1 MNMEKKKKRKVSPW
15 KQLLI
20 SIIGTAIGVGLTF
33 AVNNWMD
40 NRKKEDAQRL
50 MAIMVIHDID
60 ESINTL
66 KTLKEKMET
75 MYNATMYAREH
86 IDQLDSV
93 PNDTLSLVLSFIV
106 DNGEEFR
113 FDNSKEKIFHS
124 SPDTWQ
130 NLGCMKFIDNVQS
143 CYYSRQTFQ
152 DMYNNA
158 TLWQRPVSIE
168 VYEELNNGDNN
179 LSLEEVLDQYYAKLR
194 ILLKEK
200 LEDGHVKYYIDCTPS
215 KLGSIASL
223 IKYWIQVN
231 DENKFLMSITDE
243 ELENYVNNI
252 NTNGFAV
259 SEKSMIGTWEMS
271 STDEVNQFEF
281 RKDHTY
287 SYESVVTSPA
297 NLNFSQGKLKYIYKE
312 TGTWELKGDSLI
324 AIPDSVDFE
333 TDASKMTIQPEKQE
347 MLDNWVQNYQE
358 EYLSYFQQK
367 LKEDHLRQTWSV
379 RLDASRDKMEMKK
392 DKKTVYFKREK
403 GGVKR

>member
-1 MNMEKKKKRKVSPW
+1 MEKKKKLRASLW
-15 KQLLI
+15 MQLLI
-20 SIIGTAIGVGLTF
+20 SILGTAIGVGLTF
-33 AVNNWMD
+33 AVNNLME
-40 NRKKEDAQRL
+40 NRKKEEAQRL

-60 ESINTL
+60 ESINSL
-66 KTLKEKMET
+66 KSLRENMET
-75 MYNATMYAREH
+75 MYNATLYVREH
-86 IDQLDSV
+86 LNQIDSV
-93 PNDTLSLVLSFIV
+93 PNDTLNKALHFIV
-106 DNGEEFR
+106 ETEEEFR

-143 CYYSRQTFQ
+143 FYYYRQEFQ
-152 DMYNNA
+152 DAYNQSSI
-158 TLWQRPVSIE
+158 WQKPVSVE
-168 VYEELNNGDNN
+168 VYEELNNSDSN
-179 LSLEEVLDQYYAKLR
+179 LSLEEVLDQYYAKMR
-194 ILLKEK
+194 KLLKEK
-200 LEDGHVKYYIDCTPS
+200 LEDGHVKYYIDCTPR

-252 NTNGFAV
+252 NTNGYAV
-259 SEKSMIGTWEMS
+259 SEKSMPGTWEMS
-271 STDEVNQFEF
+271 STDEVNQFEL

-287 SYESVVTSPA
+287 SYVSIVTSPA
-297 NLNFSQGKLKYIYKE
+297 NINFSQGKLKKIYKE
-312 TGTWELKGDSLI
+312 SGIWELKGDSLI

-333 TDASKMTIQPEKQE
+333 ADASKMTVQPEKQE

-367 LKEDHLRQTWSV
+367 LKEDYLRQTWSV

>member
-1 MNMEKKKKRKVSPW
+1 
-15 KQLLI
+15 
-20 SIIGTAIGVGLTF
+20 
-33 AVNNWMD
+33 
-40 NRKKEDAQRL
+40 
-50 MAIMVIHDID
+50 
-60 ESINTL
+60 
-66 KTLKEKMET
+66 
-75 MYNATMYAREH
+75 
-86 IDQLDSV
+86 
-93 PNDTLSLVLSFIV
+93 
-106 DNGEEFR
+106 
-113 FDNSKEKIFHS
+113 
-124 SPDTWQ
+124 
-130 NLGCMKFIDNVQS
+130 MKFIDNVQS

-152 DMYNNA
+152 DMYNKA
-158 TLWQRPVSIE
+158 ILWQRPVSIE
-168 VYEELNNGDNN
+168 VYEAMNNDDSN

-252 NTNGFAV
+252 NTNGYAV
-259 SEKSMIGTWEMS
+259 SEKSMPGTWEMS
-271 STDEVNQFEF
+271 STDEVNQFEL

-287 SYESVVTSPA
+287 SYVSIVTSPA
-297 NLNFSQGKLKYIYKE
+297 NINFSQGKLKKIYKE
-312 TGTWELKGDSLI
+312 SGIWELKGDSLI

-333 TDASKMTIQPEKQE
+333 ADASKMTIQPEKQE

-367 LKEDHLRQTWSV
+367 LKEGYLRQAWSV

-392 DKKTVYFKREK
+392 DENTVYFKRK
-403 GGVKR
+403 K

>member
-1 MNMEKKKKRKVSPW
+1 
-15 KQLLI
+15 
-20 SIIGTAIGVGLTF
+20 
-33 AVNNWMD
+33 
-40 NRKKEDAQRL
+40 
-50 MAIMVIHDID
+50 
-60 ESINTL
+60 
-66 KTLKEKMET
+66 MET
-75 MYNATMYAREH
+75 MYNATLYVREH
-86 IDQLDSV
+86 LNQIDSV
-93 PNDTLSLVLSFIV
+93 PNDTLNKALHFIV
-106 DNGEEFR
+106 ETEEEFR

-143 CYYSRQTFQ
+143 FYYYRQEFQ
-152 DMYNNA
+152 DAYNQSSI
-158 TLWQRPVSIE
+158 WQKPVSVE
-168 VYEELNNGDNN
+168 VYEELNNSDSN
-179 LSLEEVLDQYYAKLR
+179 LSLEEVLDQYYAKMR
-194 ILLKEK
+194 KLLKEK
-200 LEDGHVKYYIDCTPS
+200 LEDGHVKYYIDCTPR

-252 NTNGFAV
+252 NTNGYAV
-259 SEKSMIGTWEMS
+259 SEKSMPGTWEMS
-271 STDEVNQFEF
+271 STDEVNQFEL

-287 SYESVVTSPA
+287 SYVSIVTSPA
-297 NLNFSQGKLKYIYKE
+297 NINFSQGKLKKIYKE
-312 TGTWELKGDSLI
+312 SGIWELKGDSLI

-333 TDASKMTIQPEKQE
+333 ADASKMTIQPEKQE

-392 DKKTVYFKREK
+392 DENTVYFKRK
-403 GGVKR
+403 K

>member
-1 MNMEKKKKRKVSPW
+1 MEKKKKLRASLW
-15 KQLLI
+15 MQLLI
-20 SIIGTAIGVGLTF
+20 SILGTAIGVGLTF
-33 AVNNWMD
+33 AVNNRME
-40 NRKKEDAQRL
+40 NRKKEEAQRL

-60 ESINTL
+60 ESINSL
-66 KTLKEKMET
+66 KSLRENMET
-75 MYNATMYAREH
+75 MYNATLYVREH
-86 IDQLDSV
+86 LNQIDSV
-93 PNDTLSLVLSFIV
+93 PNDTLNKALHFIV
-106 DNGEEFR
+106 ETEEEFR

-143 CYYSRQTFQ
+143 FYYYRQEFQ
-152 DMYNNA
+152 DAYNQSSI
-158 TLWQRPVSIE
+158 WQKPVSVE
-168 VYEELNNGDNN
+168 VYEELNNSDSN
-179 LSLEEVLDQYYAKLR
+179 LSLEEVLDQYYAKMR
-194 ILLKEK
+194 KLLKEK
-200 LEDGHVKYYIDCTPS
+200 LEDGHVKYYIDCTPR

-252 NTNGFAV
+252 NTNGYAV
-259 SEKSMIGTWEMS
+259 SEKSMPGTWEMS
-271 STDEVNQFEF
+271 STDEVNQFEL
-281 RKDHTY
+281 REDHTY
-287 SYESVVTSPA
+287 SYVSIVTSPA
-297 NLNFSQGKLKYIYKE
+297 NINFSQGKLKKIYKE
-312 TGTWELKGDSLI
+312 SGIWELKGDSLI

-333 TDASKMTIQPEKQE
+333 ADASKMTIQPEKQE

-367 LKEDHLRQTWSV
+367 LKEGYLRQAWSV

>member
-1 MNMEKKKKRKVSPW
+1 MEKKKKLRASLW
-15 KQLLI
+15 MQLLI
-20 SIIGTAIGVGLTF
+20 SILGTAIGVGLTF
-33 AVNNWMD
+33 AVNNRME
-40 NRKKEDAQRL
+40 NRKKEEAQRL

-60 ESINTL
+60 ESINSL
-66 KTLKEKMET
+66 KSLRENMET
-75 MYNATMYAREH
+75 MYNATLYVREH
-86 IDQLDSV
+86 LNQIDSV
-93 PNDTLSLVLSFIV
+93 PNDTLNKALNFIV
-106 DNGEEFR
+106 ETEEEFR

-143 CYYSRQTFQ
+143 FYYYRQEFQ
-152 DMYNNA
+152 DAYNQSSI
-158 TLWQRPVSIE
+158 WQKPVSVE
-168 VYEELNNGDNN
+168 VYEELNNSDSN
-179 LSLEEVLDQYYAKLR
+179 LSLEEVLDQYYAKMR
-194 ILLKEK
+194 KLLKEK
-200 LEDGHVKYYIDCTPS
+200 LEDGHVKYYIDCTPR

-259 SEKSMIGTWEMS
+259 SEKSMIGTWKMS
-271 STDEVNQFEF
+271 STDEVTQFIL

-287 SYESVVTSPA
+287 SCVSIVTSPA
-297 NLNFSQGKLKYIYKE
+297 NLNFSQGKLKNVYKE

-333 TDASKMTIQPEKQE
+333 ADASKMTIQPEKQE

-367 LKEDHLRQTWSV
+367 LKEGYLRQAWSV

-392 DKKTVYFKREK
+392 DENTVYFKRK
-403 GGVKR
+403 K